1 MSGGI
6 NLDLAKLCLLQIYYN
21 LLLLHFT
28 YFSRINIILSVV
40 LSDPRSPGD
49 WVLVAR
55 VAARW
60 SPCPPLSLTSAHQQP

>member
-21 LLLLHFT
+21 L
-28 YFSRINIILSVV
+28 SRINIIQSVV

-60 SPCPPLSLTSAHQQP
+60 SPCPPLSLTSAQQQP